1 MKINNNDINMN
12 KIMKAYQNMNQNK
25 NKQVEQ
31 KKRTSDQVNISK
43 EAKDIKK
50 MQKSL
55 QEKPDIRRKKVE
67 EIKKQV
73 SNGTYKVNPEKIAE
87 KIVSDLEE

>member
-12 KIMKAYQNMNQNK
+12 KIMKAYQNMNNNK
-25 NKQVEQ
+25 NKPVEQ
-31 KKRTSDQVNISK
+31 KKRASDQVNISK
-43 EAKDIKK
+43 EAKNIKK

-55 QEKPDIRRKKVE
+55 QEKPEIRRKKIE

-73 SNGTYKVNPEKIAE
+73 SNGTYKINPEKIAE
-87 KIVSDLEE
+87 KIISDIKE

>member
-31 KKRTSDQVNISK
+31 KKRASDQVNISK

-55 QEKPDIRRKKVE
+55 KEKPDIRRKKVE
-67 EIKKQV
+67 EIKKQI

-87 KIVSDLEE
+87 KIISDIEE

>member
-12 KIMKAYQNMNQNK
+12 KIMKAYQNLNQNK

-43 EAKDIKK
+43 QAKDIKK

-55 QEKPDIRRKKVE
+55 QEKSEIRQKKVE

-73 SNGTYKVNPEKIAE
+73 SDGTYKVNPEKIAK
-87 KIVSDLEE
+87 KIISDLE

>member
-1 MKINNNDINMN
+1 MN

>member
-12 KIMKAYQNMNQNK
+12 KIMKAYQNMNNQENK
-25 NKQVEQ
+25 NVESN
-31 KKRTSDQVNISK
+31 KKSDKVNISK
-43 EAKDIKK
+43 EAKNIKK

-55 QEKPDIRRKKVE
+55 EEQSDIRQEKVDK
-67 EIKKQV
+67 IKKQV

-87 KIVSDLEE
+87 KIITDLD